1 MKKFMDENFLLE
13 TETAK
18 KLFFE
23 VAKDLPIY
31 DYHCHLSPE
40 EIYEDKQFQNITE
53 VWLGGDHYKWRFMR
67 WMGVPEEQITG
78 GASDYD
84 KFLAY
89 AKAIQFAAGNP
100 LYHWSHLELQRYFGI
115 YETLTEKTAPEIWEK
130 ANAIISGGG
139 FSARKL
145 IEKSNVA
152 FIGTTDDPT
161 SDLKYHIA
169 LAEDK
174 NFKTTVR
181 PTFRPDPAV
190 NIQKDGFTEYI
201 EKLGQSCG
209 ATISDIDGLYQ
220 ALASRIEFFHQAGS
234 RISDHGIVS
243 VPFLKADKNEVDAI
257 FKKALS
263 GETVSDCEAEK
274 YQTAVMLFCGKE
286 YAARGWVMQ
295 LHAAAIRNNNTPM
308 FRKLGPDTGF
318 DSILNVNL
326 AEKLSRFM
334 DTLLIDGNLPKTIL
348 YSLSP
353 IDNSLLVSMAGNFE
367 GDGIKG
373 KIQHGSAWWFNDHID
388 GMLDQMKTLGNLG
401 ALASFVGMLTD
412 SRSFLSYPRHEYF
425 RRILCN
431 LIGGWVENGMYT
443 DDREI
448 LDKLIADVCFNNAKN
463 YFLM

>member
-1 MKKFMDENFLLE
+1 MKKLMGKNFLLE

-23 VAKDLPIY
+23 VAKDMPIY

-78 GASDYD
+78 NASDYD

-100 LYHWSHLELQRYFGI
+100 LYHWSHLELQRFFGI
-115 YETLTEKTAPEIWEK
+115 HETLTEKTAPAIWEK
-130 ANAIISGGG
+130 ANAIIASGD
-139 FSARKL
+139 FTARKL
-145 IEKSNVA
+145 IERSNVA

-169 LAEDK
+169 LAQDDS
-174 NFKTTVR
+174 FKTVVK

-190 NIQKDGFTEYI
+190 NIQKDGFIQYI
-201 EKLGQSCG
+201 EKLGKVCG
-209 ATISDIDGLYQ
+209 TAISDMDGLYS
-220 ALASRIEFFHQAGS
+220 ALSSRMDYFHQNGS

-243 VPFLKADKNEVDAI
+243 VPFMEADKNEVDAI

-263 GETVSDCEAEK
+263 GQKVSDSEAEK
-274 YQTAVMLFCGKE
+274 YQTAVLLFCGKE
-286 YAARGWVMQ
+286 YAKRGWVMQ

-308 FRKLGPDTGF
+308 FQKLGPDTGF

-326 AEKLSRFM
+326 AEKLSKFM
-334 DTLLIDGNLPKTIL
+334 DTLLQEGSLPKTIL
-348 YSLSP
+348 YSLNP
-353 IDNSLLVSMAGNFE
+353 TDNALLVSMAGNFE
-367 GDGIKG
+367 GDGVKG

-388 GMLDQMKTLGNLG
+388 GMTEQLKTLGNLG

-431 LIGGWVENGMYT
+431 LIGGWVENGMFT

-448 LDKLIADVCFNNAKN
+448 LDQLVADICYNNARN

>member
-1 MKKFMDENFLLE
+1 MKKFMDKNFLLE
-13 TETAK
+13 TKTAQ

-23 VAKDLPIY
+23 VAKDMPIY
-31 DYHCHLSPE
+31 DYHCHLSPQ
-40 EIYEDKQFQNITE
+40 EIYEDKQFKNITE
-53 VWLGGDHYKWRFMR
+53 VWLAGDHYKWRFMR

-78 GASDYD
+78 TASDYD

-89 AKAIQFAAGNP
+89 AKSIQFAAGNP

-115 YETLTEKTAPEIWEK
+115 YETLSEETAPAIWEK
-130 ANAIISGGG
+130 ANAVITSGE

-161 SDLKYHIA
+161 SDLQYHIA
-169 LAEDK
+169 LAEDES
-174 NFKTTVR
+174 FQTTVK

-190 NIQKDGFTEYI
+190 NIQKEEFVSYI
-201 EKLGQSCG
+201 AKLGTVCG
-209 ATISDIDGLYQ
+209 TEITDIDGLFD
-220 ALASRIEFFHQAGS
+220 ALESRIEFFHQVGS

-243 VPFLKADKNEVDAI
+243 VPYAEADKEEVNEI
-257 FKKALS
+257 FQRALS
-263 GETVSDCEAEK
+263 GEKISDLDAEK

-286 YAARGWVMQ
+286 YAKRGWVMQ
-295 LHAAAIRNNNTPM
+295 LHAAAIRNNNTIM
-308 FRKLGPDTGF
+308 YKKLGADTGF

-334 DTLLIDGNLPKTIL
+334 DTLLVGGSLPKTIL
-348 YSLSP
+348 YSLNP
-353 IDNSLLVSMAGNFE
+353 NDNSLLATMAGNFE

-388 GMLDQMKTLGNLG
+388 GMVDQMKALGNLG

-431 LIGGWVENGMYT
+431 IIGDWVEKGMYT
-443 DDREI
+443 SDRTI
-448 LDKLIADVCFNNAKN
+448 LNQLIADICYNNAKN

>member
-13 TETAK
+13 TETAQ

-23 VAKDLPIY
+23 VAKDMPIY

-78 GASDYD
+78 SASDYD

-115 YETLTEKTAPEIWEK
+115 YETLTEKTAPAIWEK
-130 ANAIISGGG
+130 ANAIIASGD

-152 FIGTTDDPT
+152 FIGTTDDPV

-169 LAEDK
+169 LAKDDS
-174 NFKTTVR
+174 FKTVVK

-190 NIQKDGFTEYI
+190 NIQKDGFKEYI
-201 EKLGQSCG
+201 EKLGAVCG
-209 ATISDIDGLYQ
+209 TTISDIDGLYN
-220 ALASRIEFFHQAGS
+220 ALRSRIEFFHQAGS

-243 VPFLKADKNEVDAI
+243 VPFLMADKSEVDAI

-263 GETVSDCEAEK
+263 GAKVSDCEAEK

-308 FRKLGPDTGF
+308 FKKLGPDTGF

-334 DTLLIDGNLPKTIL
+334 DTLLVDGSLPKTIL

-367 GDGIKG
+367 GDGVKG

-388 GMLDQMKTLGNLG
+388 GMVDQMKTLGNLG

-443 DDREI
+443 DDRAI
-448 LDKLIADVCFNNAKN
+448 LDKLIADICFNNAKN

>member
-13 TETAK
+13 TETAQ

-23 VAKDLPIY
+23 VAKDMPIY

-40 EIYEDKQFQNITE
+40 EIYEDKQFKNITE

-67 WMGVPEEQITG
+67 WMGVPEEKITG
-78 GASDYD
+78 SASDYD

-89 AKAIQFAAGNP
+89 AKAIQYAAGNP
-100 LYHWSHLELQRYFGI
+100 LYHWSHLELQRFFGI
-115 YETLTEKTAPEIWEK
+115 HETLTEKTAPAIWEK
-130 ANAIISGGG
+130 ANAVIASGD

-152 FIGTTDDPT
+152 FIGTTDDPV

-174 NFKTTVR
+174 SFQTVVK

-190 NIQKDGFTEYI
+190 NIQKEGFADYI
-201 EKLGQSCG
+201 KKLGEVCG
-209 ATISDIDGLYQ
+209 TEITDIDGLYD
-220 ALASRIEFFHQAGS
+220 ALKSRIDFFHKVGS

-243 VPFLKADKNEVDAI
+243 VPFAQADKSEVDAI
-257 FKKALS
+257 FKKALN
-263 GETVSDCEAEK
+263 GEAINDCDAEK

-308 FRKLGPDTGF
+308 FKKLGPDTGF

-326 AEKLSRFM
+326 AEKLSRFL
-334 DTLLIDGNLPKTIL
+334 DTLLKDNSLPKTIL
-348 YSLSP
+348 YSLNP
-353 IDNSLLVSMAGNFE
+353 TDNSLLVSMAGNFE
-367 GDGIKG
+367 GDGVKG

-388 GMLDQMKTLGNLG
+388 GMEEQMKTLGNLG

-448 LDKLIADVCFNNAKN
+448 LDKLIADICFHNAKN